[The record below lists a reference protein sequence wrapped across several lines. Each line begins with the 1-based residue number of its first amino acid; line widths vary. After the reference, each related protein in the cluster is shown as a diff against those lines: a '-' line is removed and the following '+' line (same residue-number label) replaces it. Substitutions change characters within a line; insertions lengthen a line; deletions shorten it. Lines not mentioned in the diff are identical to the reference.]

1 MVRQVL
7 TENFLLTFMGGIVG
21 LIVSYLIVV
30 MTGNW
35 ILTLFDDRINMLL
48 NPPFLTFEMLFNPY
62 VFGAAFV
69 VCLLLNV
76 ISALVPTLLAL
87 RNDIVQSLHHKR

>member
-1 MVRQVL
+1 
-7 TENFLLTFMGGIVG
+7 
-21 LIVSYLIVV
+21 
-30 MTGNW
+30 
-35 ILTLFDDRINMLL
+35 
-48 NPPFLTFEMLFNPY
+48 MLFNPY